1 MTVEVKSY
9 DWDDGAT
16 VECREMFS
24 NVSATEI
31 TEALAEAWSWE
42 GS

>member
-1 MTVEVKSY
+1 MTVEIKSC
-9 DWDDGAT
+9 DWDDGAA
-16 VECREMFS
+16 VECREMLS
-24 NVSATEI
+24 VTEI